1 MGLWKKQA
9 MEDEDKAKQ
18 ALDLAT
24 MSDEEIIAKH
34 TVDVLN
40 KVQESIEQS
49 KEYVTRCAVARLAQ
63 GLEHDLDEI
72 LKTADHHDV
81 VWLEEF
87 FKHHAAI
94 CHAKAENMVD
104 EARDANVDPLPGME
118 EEGEDLLSITDDD
131 QTLIIHGE
139 NDNGPF

>member
-1 MGLWKKQA
+1 MGAWKKVD
-9 MEDEDKAKQ
+9 MEDKARQ
-18 ALDLAT
+18 ALDLST
-24 MSDEEIIAKH
+24 MSDEEITAKH

-40 KVQESIEQS
+40 KVEESIEQS
-49 KEYVTRCAVARLAQ
+49 KEYATRCAVAHLAQ

-87 FKHHAAI
+87 FRHHAAI

-104 EARDANVDPLPGME
+104 EARDANIDPLPGME

-139 NDNGPF
+139 DDNGPF